1 MSHYFQDDPFL
12 ASKER
17 TVTLDIDGH
26 HLSFIT
32 DNGVFSKDKIDE
44 GSFAFLKVLVPLRLS
59 GRILDLGCGYGTI
72 GLTIAMTSPDARVD
86 LADINSR
93 AVALCERNAKNL
105 GLSQRVTCLQSD
117 IYEKIEGPYDSIVV
131 NPPIRA
137 GKKVTY
143 AMYEGAKQNLID
155 GGSLY
160 IVIRKAQGAESASR
174 YISSLFGNISLLKRE
189 KGYYIYVAKKDE
201 HPNLDKEPLE

>member
-1 MSHYFQDDPFL
+1 MEL
-12 ASKER
+12 
-17 TVTLDIDGH
+17 
-26 HLSFIT
+26 LS
-32 DNGVFSKDKIDE
+32 DNGVFSKNKIDE
-44 GSFAFLKVLVPLRLS
+44 GSFAFLKVLIPLQLK
-59 GRILDLGCGYGTI
+59 GKILDLGAGYGPI
-72 GLTIAMTSPDARVD
+72 GLTIAMTSPNARVD

-93 AVALCERNAKNL
+93 AVALCERNAHVL

-137 GKKVTY
+137 GKIVTY

-155 GGSLY
+155 GGSLF

-174 YISSLFGNISLLKRE
+174 YIESLFGNVTLLKRH
-189 KGYYIYVAKKDE
+189 KGYHIYQAKKM
-201 HPNLDKEPLE
+201 DK